1 MKSRRAATG
10 VLIDTS
16 AWIEFLRGNSGP
28 MADSVQ
34 VALELHQARL
44 CDPVKAELLQGAKG
58 NKEKEQLQLIFE
70 AVPSLETQ
78 ESDWIQTGEMLH
90 NLRSKGVTLPL
101 SDALIAAIA
110 QRHQTSVLTLDQ
122 HFSHLEVELA

>member
-16 AWIEFLRGNSGP
+16 AWIEFLHGNSGP

-58 NKEKEQLQLIFE
+58 NKEKEQLQLIFD

>member
-1 MKSRRAATG
+1 MKGRKVSPAI
-10 VLIDTS
+10 LIDTS
-16 AWIEFLRGNSGP
+16 AWIEFLRGHAGS

-34 VALELHQARL
+34 VALELHKARL
-44 CDPVKAELLQGAKG
+44 CGPVKAELLQGAKG
-58 NKEKEQLQLIFE
+58 NKEKDQLRLIFE

-78 ESDWIQTGEMLH
+78 ESDWIQTGEMLQ

-101 SDALIAAIA
+101 TDALIAAIA
-110 QRHQTSVLTLDQ
+110 QRHHTSVLTLDQ